1 MLRGVGVPAA
11 ERLIGFVILPCEADD
26 RAEQAAG
33 GNQRAEQS
41 KAVTPEPVAHEQHR
55 QADRNPSDRAEAPQP
70 LRSRSHGAAP
80 WFLDASHAALHGI
93 RGVSSGRQIVSPLWC
108 RR

>member
-11 ERLIGFVILPCEADD
+11 ERLIGCVILPCGADD

-41 KAVTPEPVAHEQHR
+41 KAVTPEPVAHE
-55 QADRNPSDRAEAPQP
+55 PTSTGDRAEAPQP
-70 LRSRSHGAAP
+70 LRSRFHGAAP

-93 RGVSSGRQIVSPLWC
+93 RGVSSGRLIVSPLWC
-108 RR
+108 RRQRQT